1 MVHIKKLKII
11 MISIILA
18 VIALIPN
25 NVLADGPSYDI
36 TNYDMDA
43 YIQEDGTIHIDES
56 ITYYFS
62 SSANGLT
69 RDLRYYYKTNK
80 DTMEPNSARYQAT
93 GIENLTVA
101 VTNAANITT
110 NFTKSSDAE
119 KGDSGVYT
127 VDTVNA
133 DRTEGYDIMVYSP
146 ISSNNFQTVHY
157 SYDITDAVV
166 QYNDMS
172 EIYYNFI
179 GNGIETD
186 VDEFNLDIYLP
197 ISINM
202 DDVKYYP
209 HTYATKL
216 ENIQV
221 ILDSSSNCISFNIK
235 NILSGKPVDARI
247 VFPNTVLMNCTKKYN
262 NDYDFNSLYKIEN
275 NMSLG
280 NTRYFTHITINII
293 LGVLLV
299 GLCIIFLTY
308 GIIKSKKFRT
318 TVKNANYFRD
328 IPKRLNLLEYQ
339 ALLPSKITDA
349 LSPNLIIATILD
361 LTNRKILN
369 METKIDANKKKQS
382 DYEYNVSINKN
393 TDFTKLYPY
402 ENQILSLIFSDQIS
416 ADFNVSNY
424 TEKTVELNTRFK
436 EISKNSKLVQQIS
449 KASSKKL
456 IDTKKMYAKVKT
468 SLILNFLILIVTLF
482 IVFLFNTL
490 VMNPDKALGIIEFII
505 SSVFTVFLSFI
516 VVVILDDLYKIPT
529 DKYAQDQKEV
539 LGLWKY
545 LKDYSLIK
553 DRFPIELSIWN
564 EYLVFASL
572 FGIADKVAKEF
583 KEELI
588 KAGYSDEQIYLT
600 YPVLCM
606 SSYSSSFT
614 TSINSS
620 TGYSGSGSGGGGG
633 RRRGSRCFLNL
644 YYLTYIKVPYLIN
657 LR

>member
-1 MVHIKKLKII
+1 MEHIKKLKII
-11 MISIILA
+11 IIAIILA

-43 YIQEDGTIHIDES
+43 YIQEDGTLHIDES

-101 VTNAANITT
+101 VTNSANITT
-110 NFTKSSDAE
+110 NFEKVSNAE
-119 KGDSGVYT
+119 KGDNGVYT

-133 DRTEGYDIMVYSP
+133 DRTDGYDIMVYSP

-186 VDEFNLDIYLP
+186 VGEFNLDIYLP
-197 ISINM
+197 KSINM
-202 DDVKYYP
+202 DYVKYYP

-221 ILDSSSNCISFNIK
+221 LLDSSSNCINFNIK
-235 NILSGKPVDARI
+235 NIPSGEPVDARI

-275 NMSLG
+275 SMSLG
-280 NTRYFTHITINII
+280 NTRYFIHITINII

-299 GLCIIFLTY
+299 ALCIIFLTY

-339 ALLPSKITDA
+339 ALLPSKMTDA
-349 LSPNLIIATILD
+349 LSSNLIIATILD

-369 METKIDANKKKQS
+369 METKKCRNKKKQS
-382 DYEYNVSINKN
+382 DYEYNVSINKDA
-393 TDFTKLYPY
+393 DFTKLCPY
-402 ENQILSLIFSDQIS
+402 EKQILSLIFSEQIS
-416 ADFNVSNY
+416 TDFNVSDY
-424 TEKTVELNTRFK
+424 TEKIVELNARFK

-449 KASSKKL
+449 KANSKRL
-456 IDTKKMYAKVKT
+456 IDTKKIYKKVKT
-468 SLILNFLILIVTLF
+468 SLILNFIILIVTLF

-490 VMNPDKALGIIEFII
+490 VMNPDKVLGIIEFII
-505 SSVFTVFLSFI
+505 SSVFTALFSF
-516 VVVILDDLYKIPT
+516 VVIVILDDLYKIPT

-553 DRFPIELSIWN
+553 DRYPIELSIWN

-588 KAGYSDEQIYLT
+588 KAGYSDDQIYLT

-633 RRRGSRCFLNL
+633 RRRGSRCFLIR
-644 YYLTYIKVPYLIN
+644 YYLIFNIHKSPLSC
-657 LR
+657 

>member
-1 MVHIKKLKII
+1 MEHMKKLKII
-11 MISIILA
+11 IITIILA

-43 YIQEDGTIHIDES
+43 YIQEDGTLHIDES

-80 DTMEPNSARYQAT
+80 DTMEPDSARYQAT

-101 VTNAANITT
+101 VTNVANITT
-110 NFTKSSDAE
+110 NFAKVSDAE
-119 KGDSGVYT
+119 KGDNGVYT

-133 DRTEGYDIMVYSP
+133 DRTDGYDIMVYSP

-197 ISINM
+197 KSINM

-221 ILDSSSNCISFNIK
+221 MLDSSSNCINFNIK
-235 NILSGKPVDARI
+235 NIPSGEPVDARI
-247 VFPNTVLMNCTKKYN
+247 VFPNTALMNCTKKYN

-275 NMSLG
+275 SMSFG
-280 NTRYFTHITINII
+280 NTRYFIHITINII

-299 GLCIIFLTY
+299 ALCIIFLTY

-339 ALLPSKITDA
+339 ALLPSKMTDA
-349 LSPNLIIATILD
+349 LSSNLIIATILD

-369 METKIDANKKKQS
+369 METKKGANKKKQS

-393 TDFTKLYPY
+393 EDFTKLYPY
-402 ENQILSLIFSDQIS
+402 EKQILSLIFSDQIS
-416 ADFNVSNY
+416 TDFNVSDY
-424 TEKTVELNTRFK
+424 TEKIIELNARFK
-436 EISKNSKLVQQIS
+436 EISKNSKLVQRIS
-449 KASSKKL
+449 KANSKRL
-456 IDTKKMYAKVKT
+456 IDTKKIYKKVKT
-468 SLILNFLILIVTLF
+468 SLILNFVILIVTLF

-490 VMNPDKALGIIEFII
+490 VMNPDKVLGIIELII
-505 SSVFTVFLSFI
+505 SSIFMALFSFI
-516 VVVILDDLYKIPT
+516 VLVILDDLYKIPT

-539 LGLWKY
+539 IGLWKY

-553 DRFPIELSIWN
+553 DRYPIEISIWN

-572 FGIADKVAKEF
+572 FGIADNVAKEF

-588 KAGYSDEQIYLT
+588 KAGYSDDQIYLT

-633 RRRGSRCFLNL
+633 RRWGSRCFLNL
-644 YYLTYIKVPYLIN
+644 YYLIFNIYKSPLSY
-657 LR
+657 

>member
-69 RDLRYYYKTNK
+69 RDLRYFYKTNK
-80 DTMEPNSARYQAT
+80 DSMEPNSARYQAT
-93 GIENLTVA
+93 GIENITVA
-101 VTNAANITT
+101 VTNPANITT
-110 NFTKSSDAE
+110 NFTKASNAE
-119 KGDSGVYT
+119 KGDNGVYT
-127 VDTVNA
+127 VDAVNA
-133 DRTEGYDIMVYSP
+133 DRTDGYDIMVYSP

-197 ISINM
+197 KSINM

-216 ENIQV
+216 EDIQV
-221 ILDSSSNCISFNIK
+221 MLDSASNCISFNIR
-235 NILSGKPVDARI
+235 NIPSGKPVDARI

-275 NMSLG
+275 SMSLG
-280 NTRYFTHITINII
+280 NTRYFIHITINVI
-293 LGVLLV
+293 LVVLLV
-299 GLCIIFLTY
+299 ILCIIFLTY
-308 GIIKSKKFRT
+308 GIIKSKKYRT

-339 ALLPSKITDA
+339 ALLPAKSTNA
-349 LSPNLIIATILD
+349 LSSNLIIATILD

-369 METKIDANKKKQS
+369 METKKGANKKKEA
-382 DYEYNVSINKN
+382 DYEYNVSINQN
-393 TDFTKLYPY
+393 ADFTQLCPY
-402 ENQILSLIFSDQIS
+402 EKQILSLIFSDQIS
-416 ADFNVSNY
+416 TDFNASAY
-424 TEKTVELNTRFK
+424 TETTVELNARFK
-436 EISKNSKLVQQIS
+436 EISKNRKLVQQIS

-456 IDTKKMYAKVKT
+456 IDNKKMYKKVKT
-468 SLILNFLILIVTLF
+468 SLILNFIILIVTLL

-490 VMNPDKALGIIEFII
+490 VMNPDKALGIIELII
-505 SSVFTVFLSFI
+505 SSIFIALFSFI

-529 DKYAQDQKEV
+529 DQYAQEQKEV

-553 DRFPIELSIWN
+553 DRYPIEISIWN

-572 FGIADKVAKEF
+572 
-583 KEELI
+583 
-588 KAGYSDEQIYLT
+588 
-600 YPVLCM
+600 
-606 SSYSSSFT
+606 
-614 TSINSS
+614 INSS

-633 RRRGSRCFLNL
+633 RRRWSRCFLIH
-644 YYLTYIKVPYLIN
+644 YYLIFNIHKSPLSY
-657 LR
+657 

>member
-1 MVHIKKLKII
+1 MEHIKKLKII
-11 MISIILA
+11 IIAIILA

-43 YIQEDGTIHIDES
+43 YIQEDGTLHIDES

-101 VTNAANITT
+101 VTNLANITT
-110 NFTKSSDAE
+110 NFEKVSNAE
-119 KGDSGVYT
+119 KGDNGVYT

-133 DRTEGYDIMVYSP
+133 DRTDGYDIMVYSP

-186 VDEFNLDIYLP
+186 VGEFNLDIYLP
-197 ISINM
+197 KSINM
-202 DDVKYYP
+202 DYVKYYP

-221 ILDSSSNCISFNIK
+221 LLDSSSNCINFNIK
-235 NILSGKPVDARI
+235 NIPSGEPVDARI

-275 NMSLG
+275 SMSLG
-280 NTRYFTHITINII
+280 NTRYFIHITINII

-299 GLCIIFLTY
+299 ALCIIFLTY

-339 ALLPSKITDA
+339 ALLPSKMTDA
-349 LSPNLIIATILD
+349 LSSNLIIATILD

-369 METKIDANKKKQS
+369 METKKCRNKKKQS
-382 DYEYNVSINKN
+382 DYEYNVSINKDA
-393 TDFTKLYPY
+393 DFTKLCPY
-402 ENQILSLIFSDQIS
+402 EKQILSLIFSEQIS
-416 ADFNVSNY
+416 TDFNVSDY
-424 TEKTVELNTRFK
+424 TEKIVELNARFK

-449 KASSKKL
+449 KANSKRL
-456 IDTKKMYAKVKT
+456 IDTKKIYKKVKT
-468 SLILNFLILIVTLF
+468 SLILNFIILIVTLF

-490 VMNPDKALGIIEFII
+490 VMNPDKVLGIIEFII
-505 SSVFTVFLSFI
+505 SSVFTALFSF
-516 VVVILDDLYKIPT
+516 VVIVILDDLYKIPT

-553 DRFPIELSIWN
+553 DRYPIELSIWN

-588 KAGYSDEQIYLT
+588 KAGYSDDQIYLT

-633 RRRGSRCFLNL
+633 RRRGSRCFLNH
-644 YYLTYIKVPYLIN
+644 YYLIFNIHKSPLS
-657 LR
+657 

>member
-1 MVHIKKLKII
+1 MEHIKKLKII
-11 MISIILA
+11 IITIILA
-18 VIALIPN
+18 VIALMPN

-43 YIQEDGTIHIDES
+43 YIQEDGTLHIDES

-110 NFTKSSDAE
+110 NFAKVSDAE
-119 KGDSGVYT
+119 KGDNGVYT
-127 VDTVNA
+127 VDTVYA
-133 DRTEGYDIMVYSP
+133 DRTDGYDIMVYSP
-146 ISSNNFQTVHY
+146 ISANNFQTVHY

-197 ISINM
+197 KSINM
-202 DDVKYYP
+202 DYVKYYP

-221 ILDSSSNCISFNIK
+221 LLDSSSNCINFNIK
-235 NILSGKPVDARI
+235 NIPSGEPVDARI

-275 NMSLG
+275 SMSLG
-280 NTRYFTHITINII
+280 NTRYFIHITINII

-299 GLCIIFLTY
+299 ALCIIFLTY

-339 ALLPSKITDA
+339 ALLLSKMTDA
-349 LSPNLIIATILD
+349 LSSNLIIATILD

-369 METKIDANKKKQS
+369 METKKGANKKKQS
-382 DYEYNVSINKN
+382 DYEYSVSINKN
-393 TDFTKLYPY
+393 ADFTKLYPY
-402 ENQILSLIFSDQIS
+402 EKQILSLIFSDQIS
-416 ADFNVSNY
+416 TDFNVSDY
-424 TEKTVELNTRFK
+424 TEKIVELNARFK

-449 KASSKKL
+449 KASSKRL
-456 IDTKKMYAKVKT
+456 IDTRKIYEKVET
-468 SLILNFLILIVTLF
+468 SLILNFIILIVTLF

-490 VMNPDKALGIIEFII
+490 VMNPDKVLGIIEFII
-505 SSVFTVFLSFI
+505 SSVFTALFSFV

-529 DKYAQDQKEV
+529 DNYAQDQKEV

-553 DRFPIELSIWN
+553 DRYPIELSIWN

-588 KAGYSDEQIYLT
+588 KAGYSDDQIYLT

-633 RRRGSRCFLNL
+633 RRRGSRCFLIR
-644 YYLTYIKVPYLIN
+644 YYLIFNIHKSPLSC
-657 LR
+657 

>member
-69 RDLRYYYKTNK
+69 RDLRYFYKTNK
-80 DTMEPNSARYQAT
+80 DSMEPNSARYQAT
-93 GIENLTVA
+93 GIENITVA
-101 VTNAANITT
+101 VTNPANITT
-110 NFTKSSDAE
+110 NFTKASNAE
-119 KGDSGVYT
+119 KGDNGVYT
-127 VDTVNA
+127 VDAVNA
-133 DRTEGYDIMVYSP
+133 DRTDGYDIMVYSP

-197 ISINM
+197 KSIKM

-221 ILDSSSNCISFNIK
+221 MLDSASNCISFNIR
-235 NILSGKPVDARI
+235 NIPSGKPVDARI

-275 NMSLG
+275 SMSLG
-280 NTRYFTHITINII
+280 NTRYFIHITINII

-299 GLCIIFLTY
+299 TLCTIFLTY

-318 TVKNANYFRD
+318 TVKNVNYFRD
-328 IPKRLNLLEYQ
+328 IPKHLNLLEYQ
-339 ALLPSKITDA
+339 ALLPSKATDA
-349 LSPNLIIATILD
+349 LSSNLIIATILD

-369 METKIDANKKKQS
+369 METKKGANKK
-382 DYEYNVSINKN
+382 YEYNVSINKN
-393 TDFTKLYPY
+393 VDFTKLYPY
-402 ENQILSLIFSDQIS
+402 EKQILSLIFSDQIS
-416 ADFNVSNY
+416 TNFNASAY
-424 TEKTVELNTRFK
+424 TEKTLELNARFK
-436 EISKNSKLVQQIS
+436 EISKNRKLVQQIS

-456 IDTKKMYAKVKT
+456 IDTKKIYEKVKT
-468 SLILNFLILIVTLF
+468 SLILNFIILIVTLL

-490 VMNPDKALGIIEFII
+490 VMNPDKTLGIVEFIM
-505 SSVFTVFLSFI
+505 SSVFTAFLTFI
-516 VVVILDDLYKIPT
+516 VVIILDDLYKIPT
-529 DKYAQDQKEV
+529 NKYAQDQKEV

-553 DRFPIELSIWN
+553 DRYPIELSIWN

-588 KAGYSDEQIYLT
+588 KAGYSDDQIYLT

-633 RRRGSRCFLNL
+633 RRRWSRCFLIH
-644 YYLTYIKVPYLIN
+644 YYLIFNIHKSPLSY
-657 LR
+657 

>member
-69 RDLRYYYKTNK
+69 RDLRYFYKTNK
-80 DTMEPNSARYQAT
+80 DSMEPNSARYQAT
-93 GIENLTVA
+93 GIENITVA
-101 VTNAANITT
+101 VTNPANITT
-110 NFTKSSDAE
+110 NFTKASNAE
-119 KGDSGVYT
+119 KGDNGVYT
-127 VDTVNA
+127 VDAVNA
-133 DRTEGYDIMVYSP
+133 DRTDGYDIMVYSP

-197 ISINM
+197 KSINM

-216 ENIQV
+216 EDIQV
-221 ILDSSSNCISFNIK
+221 MLDSASNCISFNIR
-235 NILSGKPVDARI
+235 NIPSGKPVDARI

-275 NMSLG
+275 SMSLG
-280 NTRYFTHITINII
+280 NTRYFIHITINII

-299 GLCIIFLTY
+299 TLCTIFLTY
-308 GIIKSKKFRT
+308 GIIKSKKYRT

-339 ALLPSKITDA
+339 ALLPAKSTNA
-349 LSPNLIIATILD
+349 LSSNLIIATILD

-369 METKIDANKKKQS
+369 METKKGANKKKEA
-382 DYEYNVSINKN
+382 DYEYNVSINQN
-393 TDFTKLYPY
+393 ADFTQLCPY
-402 ENQILSLIFSDQIS
+402 EKQILSLIFSDQIS
-416 ADFNVSNY
+416 TDFNASAY
-424 TEKTVELNTRFK
+424 TETTVELNARFK
-436 EISKNSKLVQQIS
+436 EISKNRKLVQQVS

-456 IDTKKMYAKVKT
+456 IDNKKMYKKVKT
-468 SLILNFLILIVTLF
+468 SLILNFIILIVTLL
-482 IVFLFNTL
+482 ILFLFNTL
-490 VMNPDKALGIIEFII
+490 VMNPDKALGIVEFIM
-505 SSVFTVFLSFI
+505 SSVFTAFLTFI
-516 VVVILDDLYKIPT
+516 VVIILDDLYKIPT
-529 DKYAQDQKEV
+529 DKYAQDQKEL

-553 DRFPIELSIWN
+553 DRYPIEISIWN

-588 KAGYSDEQIYLT
+588 KAGYSDNQIYLT

-614 TSINSS
+614 NSINSS

-633 RRRGSRCFLNL
+633 QEEGEQVLSKSLSFN
-644 YYLTYIKVPYLIN
+644 I
-657 LR
+657 

>member
-69 RDLRYYYKTNK
+69 RDLRYFYKTNK
-80 DTMEPNSARYQAT
+80 DSMEPNSARYQAT
-93 GIENLTVA
+93 GIENITVA
-101 VTNAANITT
+101 VTNPANITT
-110 NFTKSSDAE
+110 NFTKASNAE
-119 KGDSGVYT
+119 KGDNGVYT
-127 VDTVNA
+127 VDAVNA
-133 DRTEGYDIMVYSP
+133 DRTDGYDIMVYSP

-166 QYNDMS
+166 QYNDMC

-197 ISINM
+197 KSINM

-216 ENIQV
+216 EDIQV
-221 ILDSSSNCISFNIK
+221 MLDSASNCISFNIR
-235 NILSGKPVDARI
+235 NIPSGKPVDARI

-275 NMSLG
+275 SMSLG
-280 NTRYFTHITINII
+280 NTRYFIHITINVI
-293 LGVLLV
+293 LVVLLV
-299 GLCIIFLTY
+299 ILCIIFLTY
-308 GIIKSKKFRT
+308 GIIKSKKYRT

-339 ALLPSKITDA
+339 ALLPAKSTNA
-349 LSPNLIIATILD
+349 LSSNLIIATILD

-369 METKIDANKKKQS
+369 METKKCANKKKEA
-382 DYEYNVSINKN
+382 DYEYNVSINQN
-393 TDFTKLYPY
+393 ADFTQLCPY
-402 ENQILSLIFSDQIS
+402 EKQILSLIFSDQIS
-416 ADFNVSNY
+416 TDFNASAY
-424 TEKTVELNTRFK
+424 TETTVELNARFK
-436 EISKNSKLVQQIS
+436 EISKNRKLVQQIS

-456 IDTKKMYAKVKT
+456 IDNKKMYKKVKT
-468 SLILNFLILIVTLF
+468 SLILNFIILIVTLL

-490 VMNPDKALGIIEFII
+490 VMNPDKALGIVEFIM
-505 SSVFTVFLSFI
+505 SSVFTAFLTFI
-516 VVVILDDLYKIPT
+516 VVIILDDLYKIPT
-529 DKYAQDQKEV
+529 DKYAQDQKEL

-553 DRFPIELSIWN
+553 DRYPIELSIWN

-588 KAGYSDEQIYLT
+588 KAGYSDNQIYLT

-614 TSINSS
+614 NSINSS

-644 YYLTYIKVPYLIN
+644 YHLIFN
-657 LR
+657 IYKSPLS

>member
-1 MVHIKKLKII
+1 MEHIKKLKII
-11 MISIILA
+11 IITIILA
-18 VIALIPN
+18 VIALIPT

-43 YIQEDGTIHIDES
+43 YIQEDGTLHIDES

-101 VTNAANITT
+101 VTNAAKITT
-110 NFTKSSDAE
+110 NFEKVSDAE
-119 KGDSGVYT
+119 KGNNGVYT
-127 VDTVNA
+127 IDTVNA
-133 DRTEGYDIMVYSP
+133 DRTDGYDIMVYSP

-179 GNGIETD
+179 GNGIETG

-197 ISINM
+197 KSINM

-221 ILDSSSNCISFNIK
+221 MLDSSSNCISFNIK
-235 NILSGKPVDARI
+235 NIPSCEPVDARI
-247 VFPNTVLMNCTKKYN
+247 VFPNTVLMNCKKKYN

-275 NMSLG
+275 SMSLG
-280 NTRYFTHITINII
+280 NVRYFIHIKINII
-293 LGVLLV
+293 LGVFLV
-299 GLCIIFLTY
+299 ALWIIFLTY

-349 LSPNLIIATILD
+349 LSSNLIIATILD
-361 LTNRKILN
+361 LTNRKILS
-369 METKIDANKKKQS
+369 METKKGANKKKQS
-382 DYEYNVSINKN
+382 DYDYNVSINKN
-393 TDFTKLYPY
+393 ADFTKLYPY
-402 ENQILSLIFSDQIS
+402 EKQILSLIFSDQIS
-416 ADFNVSNY
+416 TDFNVSDY
-424 TEKTVELNTRFK
+424 AEKTVELNARFK
-436 EISKNSKLVQQIS
+436 EISKNSKLVQHIS
-449 KASSKKL
+449 KASSKRL
-456 IDTKKMYAKVKT
+456 IDTKKIYDKVKT
-468 SLILNFLILIVTLF
+468 SLILNFIILIVTLF

-490 VMNPDKALGIIEFII
+490 IMNPDKALGIIEFII
-505 SSVFTVFLSFI
+505 SSVFTALFSFV

-553 DRFPIELSIWN
+553 DRYPIELNIWN

-588 KAGYSDEQIYLT
+588 KAGYSNDQIYLT

-633 RRRGSRCFLNL
+633 RRRGSRCFLIH
-644 YYLTYIKVPYLIN
+644 YYLIFNIHKSPLS
-657 LR
+657 

>member
-69 RDLRYYYKTNK
+69 RDLRYFYKTNK
-80 DTMEPNSARYQAT
+80 DSMEPNSARYQAT
-93 GIENLTVA
+93 GIENITVA
-101 VTNAANITT
+101 VTNPANITT
-110 NFTKSSDAE
+110 NFTKASNAE
-119 KGDSGVYT
+119 KGDNGVYT
-127 VDTVNA
+127 VDAVNA
-133 DRTEGYDIMVYSP
+133 DRTDGYDIMVYSP

-197 ISINM
+197 KSINM

-216 ENIQV
+216 EDIQV
-221 ILDSSSNCISFNIK
+221 MLDSASNCISFNIR
-235 NILSGKPVDARI
+235 NIPSGKPVDARI
-247 VFPNTVLMNCTKKYN
+247 VFPNTVLINCTKKYN

-275 NMSLG
+275 SMSLG
-280 NTRYFTHITINII
+280 NTRYFIHITINII

-299 GLCIIFLTY
+299 TLCTIFLTY

-318 TVKNANYFRD
+318 TVKNVNYFRD
-328 IPKRLNLLEYQ
+328 IPKHLNLLEYQ
-339 ALLPSKITDA
+339 ALLPSKATDA
-349 LSPNLIIATILD
+349 LSSNLIIATILD

-369 METKIDANKKKQS
+369 METKKGANKK
-382 DYEYNVSINKN
+382 YEYNVSINKN
-393 TDFTKLYPY
+393 VDFTKLYPY
-402 ENQILSLIFSDQIS
+402 EKQILSLIFSDQIS
-416 ADFNVSNY
+416 TNFNASAY
-424 TEKTVELNTRFK
+424 TEKTLELNARFK
-436 EISKNSKLVQQIS
+436 EISKNRKLVQQIS

-456 IDTKKMYAKVKT
+456 IDNKKMYKKVKT
-468 SLILNFLILIVTLF
+468 SLILNFIILIVTLL

-490 VMNPDKALGIIEFII
+490 VMNPDKTLGIVEFIM
-505 SSVFTVFLSFI
+505 SSVFTAFLTFI
-516 VVVILDDLYKIPT
+516 VVIILDDLYKIPT
-529 DKYAQDQKEV
+529 DQYAQEQKEV

-553 DRFPIELSIWN
+553 DRYPIELSIWN

-588 KAGYSDEQIYLT
+588 KAGYSDDQIYLT

-633 RRRGSRCFLNL
+633 RRRWSRCFLIH
-644 YYLTYIKVPYLIN
+644 YYLIFNIHKSPLSY
-657 LR
+657 

>member
-69 RDLRYYYKTNK
+69 RDLRYFYKTNK
-80 DTMEPNSARYQAT
+80 DSMEPNSARYQAT
-93 GIENLTVA
+93 GIENITVA
-101 VTNAANITT
+101 VTNPANITT
-110 NFTKSSDAE
+110 NFTKASNAE
-119 KGDSGVYT
+119 KGDNGVYT
-127 VDTVNA
+127 VDAVNA
-133 DRTEGYDIMVYSP
+133 DRTDGYDIMVYSP

-197 ISINM
+197 KSINM

-216 ENIQV
+216 EDIQV
-221 ILDSSSNCISFNIK
+221 MLDSASNCISFNIR
-235 NILSGKPVDARI
+235 NIPSGKPVDARI
-247 VFPNTVLMNCTKKYN
+247 VFPNTVLINCTKKYN

-275 NMSLG
+275 SMSLG
-280 NTRYFTHITINII
+280 NTRYFIHITINII

-299 GLCIIFLTY
+299 TLCTIFLTY

-318 TVKNANYFRD
+318 TVKNVNYFRD
-328 IPKRLNLLEYQ
+328 IPKHLNLLEYQ
-339 ALLPSKITDA
+339 ALLPSKATDA
-349 LSPNLIIATILD
+349 LSSNLIIATILD

-369 METKIDANKKKQS
+369 METKKGANKK
-382 DYEYNVSINKN
+382 YEYNVSINKN
-393 TDFTKLYPY
+393 VDFTKLYPY
-402 ENQILSLIFSDQIS
+402 EKQILSLIFSDQIS
-416 ADFNVSNY
+416 TNFNASAY
-424 TEKTVELNTRFK
+424 TEKTLELNARFK
-436 EISKNSKLVQQIS
+436 EISKNRKLVQQIS

-456 IDTKKMYAKVKT
+456 IDTKKIYEKVKT
-468 SLILNFLILIVTLF
+468 SLILNFIILIVTLL

-490 VMNPDKALGIIEFII
+490 VMNPDKALGIVEFIM
-505 SSVFTVFLSFI
+505 SSVFTAFLTFI
-516 VVVILDDLYKIPT
+516 VVIILDDLYKIPT
-529 DKYAQDQKEV
+529 DKYAQDQKEL

-553 DRFPIELSIWN
+553 DRYPIELSIWN

-588 KAGYSDEQIYLT
+588 KAGYSDDQIYLT

-633 RRRGSRCFLNL
+633 RRRWSRCFLIH
-644 YYLTYIKVPYLIN
+644 YYLIFNIHKSPLSY
-657 LR
+657 

>member
-1 MVHIKKLKII
+1 

-69 RDLRYYYKTNK
+69 RDLRYFYKTNK
-80 DTMEPNSARYQAT
+80 DSMEPNSARYQAT
-93 GIENLTVA
+93 GIENITVA
-101 VTNAANITT
+101 VTNPANITT
-110 NFTKSSDAE
+110 NFTKASNAE
-119 KGDSGVYT
+119 KGDNGVYT
-127 VDTVNA
+127 VDAVNA
-133 DRTEGYDIMVYSP
+133 DRTDGYDIMVYSP

-197 ISINM
+197 KSINM

-216 ENIQV
+216 EDIQV
-221 ILDSSSNCISFNIK
+221 MLDSASNCISFNIR
-235 NILSGKPVDARI
+235 NIPSGKPVDARI

-275 NMSLG
+275 SMSLG
-280 NTRYFTHITINII
+280 NTRYFIHITINII

-299 GLCIIFLTY
+299 ALCIIFLTY
-308 GIIKSKKFRT
+308 GTIKSRKFRT

-349 LSPNLIIATILD
+349 LSSNLIIATILD

-369 METKIDANKKKQS
+369 LETKKDTNKKKQS

-393 TDFTKLYPY
+393 AYFTKLYSY
-402 ENQILSLIFSDQIS
+402 EEQILSLIFSDQIS
-416 ADFNVSNY
+416 TDFNVSDY
-424 TEKTVELNTRFK
+424 TEKTVELNARFK

-449 KASSKKL
+449 KASSKRL
-456 IDTKKMYAKVKT
+456 IDTKKIYEKVKT
-468 SLILNFLILIVTLF
+468 SLILNFIILIVTLF

-505 SSVFTVFLSFI
+505 SSVFTALFSF
-516 VVVILDDLYKIPT
+516 VVVAILYDLYKIPT
-529 DKYAQDQKEV
+529 NKYAQDQKEV

-553 DRFPIELSIWN
+553 DRYPIELSIWN

-588 KAGYSDEQIYLT
+588 KAGYSDDQIYLT

-633 RRRGSRCFLNL
+633 RRRGSRCFLIH
-644 YYLTYIKVPYLIN
+644 YYLIFNIHKSPLSY
-657 LR
+657 

>member
-69 RDLRYYYKTNK
+69 RDLRYFYKTNK
-80 DTMEPNSARYQAT
+80 DSMEPNSARYQAT
-93 GIENLTVA
+93 GIENITVA
-101 VTNAANITT
+101 VTNPANITT
-110 NFTKSSDAE
+110 NFTKASNAE
-119 KGDSGVYT
+119 KGDNGVYT
-127 VDTVNA
+127 VDAVNA
-133 DRTEGYDIMVYSP
+133 DRTDGYDIMVYSP

-197 ISINM
+197 KSINM

-216 ENIQV
+216 EDIQV
-221 ILDSSSNCISFNIK
+221 MLDSASNCISFNIR
-235 NILSGKPVDARI
+235 NIPSGKPVDARI

-275 NMSLG
+275 SMSLG
-280 NTRYFTHITINII
+280 NTRYFIHITINII

-299 GLCIIFLTY
+299 ALCIIFLTY
-308 GIIKSKKFRT
+308 GTIKSRKFRT

-349 LSPNLIIATILD
+349 LSSNLIIATILD

-369 METKIDANKKKQS
+369 LETKKDTNKKKQS

-393 TDFTKLYPY
+393 ADFTKLYSY
-402 ENQILSLIFSDQIS
+402 EEQILSLIFSDQIS
-416 ADFNVSNY
+416 TDFNVSDY
-424 TEKTVELNTRFK
+424 TEKTLELNARFK
-436 EISKNSKLVQQIS
+436 EISKNRKLVQQIS

-456 IDTKKMYAKVKT
+456 IDTKKIYEKVKT
-468 SLILNFLILIVTLF
+468 SLILNFIILIVTLL

-490 VMNPDKALGIIEFII
+490 VMNPDKALGIVEFIM
-505 SSVFTVFLSFI
+505 SSVFTAFLTFI
-516 VVVILDDLYKIPT
+516 VVIILDDLYKIPT
-529 DKYAQDQKEV
+529 DKYAQDQKEL

-553 DRFPIELSIWN
+553 DRYPIELSIWN

-588 KAGYSDEQIYLT
+588 KAGYSDDQIYLT

-633 RRRGSRCFLNL
+633 RRRWSRCFLIH
-644 YYLTYIKVPYLIN
+644 YYLIFNIHKSPLSY
-657 LR
+657 

>member
-69 RDLRYYYKTNK
+69 RDLRYFYKTNK
-80 DTMEPNSARYQAT
+80 DSMEPNSARYQAT
-93 GIENLTVA
+93 GIENITVA
-101 VTNAANITT
+101 VTNPANITT
-110 NFTKSSDAE
+110 NFTKASNAE
-119 KGDSGVYT
+119 KGDNGVYT
-127 VDTVNA
+127 VDAVNA
-133 DRTEGYDIMVYSP
+133 DRTDGYDIMVYSP

-197 ISINM
+197 KSINM

-216 ENIQV
+216 EDIQV
-221 ILDSSSNCISFNIK
+221 MLDSASNCISFNIR
-235 NILSGKPVDARI
+235 NIPSGKPVDARI

-275 NMSLG
+275 SMSLG
-280 NTRYFTHITINII
+280 NTRYFIHITINII

-299 GLCIIFLTY
+299 TLCTIFLTY

-318 TVKNANYFRD
+318 TVKNVNYFRD
-328 IPKRLNLLEYQ
+328 IPKHLNLLEYQ
-339 ALLPSKITDA
+339 ALLPSKATDA
-349 LSPNLIIATILD
+349 LSSNLIIATILD

-369 METKIDANKKKQS
+369 METKKGANKK
-382 DYEYNVSINKN
+382 YEYNVSINKN
-393 TDFTKLYPY
+393 VDFTKLYPY
-402 ENQILSLIFSDQIS
+402 EKQILSLIFSDQIS
-416 ADFNVSNY
+416 TNFNASAY
-424 TEKTVELNTRFK
+424 TEKTLELNARFK
-436 EISKNSKLVQQIS
+436 EISKNRKLVQQIS

-456 IDTKKMYAKVKT
+456 IDTKKIYEKVKT
-468 SLILNFLILIVTLF
+468 SLILNFIILIVTLL

-490 VMNPDKALGIIEFII
+490 VMNPDKTLGIVEFIM
-505 SSVFTVFLSFI
+505 SSVFTAFLTFI
-516 VVVILDDLYKIPT
+516 VVIILDDLYKIPT
-529 DKYAQDQKEV
+529 NKYAQDQKEV

-553 DRFPIELSIWN
+553 DRYPIELSIWN

-588 KAGYSDEQIYLT
+588 KAGYSDDQIYLT

-633 RRRGSRCFLNL
+633 RRRWSRCFLIH
-644 YYLTYIKVPYLIN
+644 YYLIFNIHKSPLSY
-657 LR
+657 

>member
-69 RDLRYYYKTNK
+69 RDLRYFYKTNK
-80 DTMEPNSARYQAT
+80 DSMEPNSARYQAT
-93 GIENLTVA
+93 GIENITVA
-101 VTNAANITT
+101 VTNPANITT
-110 NFTKSSDAE
+110 NFTKASNAE
-119 KGDSGVYT
+119 KGDNGVYT
-127 VDTVNA
+127 VDAVNA
-133 DRTEGYDIMVYSP
+133 DRTDGYDIMVYSP

-197 ISINM
+197 KSINM

-216 ENIQV
+216 EDIQV
-221 ILDSSSNCISFNIK
+221 MLDSASNCISFNIR
-235 NILSGKPVDARI
+235 NIPSGKPVDARI

-275 NMSLG
+275 SMSLG
-280 NTRYFTHITINII
+280 NTRYFIHITINII

-299 GLCIIFLTY
+299 ALCIIFLTY
-308 GIIKSKKFRT
+308 GTIKSRKFRT

-349 LSPNLIIATILD
+349 LSSNLIIATILD

-369 METKIDANKKKQS
+369 LETKKDTNKKKQS

-393 TDFTKLYPY
+393 ADFTKLYSY
-402 ENQILSLIFSDQIS
+402 EEQILSLIFSDQIS
-416 ADFNVSNY
+416 TDFNVSDY
-424 TEKTVELNTRFK
+424 TEKTVELNARFK

-449 KASSKKL
+449 KASSKRL
-456 IDTKKMYAKVKT
+456 IDTKKIYEKVKT
-468 SLILNFLILIVTLF
+468 SLILNFIILIVTLL

-490 VMNPDKALGIIEFII
+490 VMNPDKALGIVEFIM
-505 SSVFTVFLSFI
+505 SSVFTAFLTFI
-516 VVVILDDLYKIPT
+516 VVIILDDLYKIPT
-529 DKYAQDQKEV
+529 DKYAQDQKEL

-553 DRFPIELSIWN
+553 DRYPIELSIWN

-588 KAGYSDEQIYLT
+588 KAGYSDDQIYLT

-633 RRRGSRCFLNL
+633 RRRWSRCFLIH
-644 YYLTYIKVPYLIN
+644 YYLIFNIHKSPLSY
-657 LR
+657 

>member
-1 MVHIKKLKII
+1 
-11 MISIILA
+11 
-18 VIALIPN
+18 
-25 NVLADGPSYDI
+25 
-36 TNYDMDA
+36 
-43 YIQEDGTIHIDES
+43 
-56 ITYYFS
+56 
-62 SSANGLT
+62 
-69 RDLRYYYKTNK
+69 
-80 DTMEPNSARYQAT
+80 MEPNSARYQAT
-93 GIENLTVA
+93 GIENITVA
-101 VTNAANITT
+101 VTNPANITT
-110 NFTKSSDAE
+110 NFTKASNAE
-119 KGDSGVYT
+119 KGDNGVYT
-127 VDTVNA
+127 VDAVNA
-133 DRTEGYDIMVYSP
+133 DRTDGYDIMVYSP

-197 ISINM
+197 KSINM

-216 ENIQV
+216 EDIQV
-221 ILDSSSNCISFNIK
+221 MLDSASNCISFNIR
-235 NILSGKPVDARI
+235 NIPSGKPVDARI

-275 NMSLG
+275 SMSLG
-280 NTRYFTHITINII
+280 NTRYFIHITINII

-299 GLCIIFLTY
+299 ALCIIFLTY
-308 GIIKSKKFRT
+308 GTIKSRKFRT

-349 LSPNLIIATILD
+349 LSSNLIIATILD

-369 METKIDANKKKQS
+369 LETKKDTNKKKQS

-393 TDFTKLYPY
+393 AYFTKLYSY
-402 ENQILSLIFSDQIS
+402 EEQILSLIFSDQIS
-416 ADFNVSNY
+416 TDFNVSDY
-424 TEKTVELNTRFK
+424 TEKTVELNARFK

-449 KASSKKL
+449 KASSKRL
-456 IDTKKMYAKVKT
+456 IDTKKIYEKVKT
-468 SLILNFLILIVTLF
+468 SLILNFIILIVTLF

-505 SSVFTVFLSFI
+505 SSVFTALFSF
-516 VVVILDDLYKIPT
+516 VVVAILYDLYKIPT
-529 DKYAQDQKEV
+529 NKYAQDQKEV

-553 DRFPIELSIWN
+553 DRYPIELSIWN

-588 KAGYSDEQIYLT
+588 KAGYSDDQIYLT

-620 TGYSGSGSGGGGG
+620 TGYSGSGSGG
-633 RRRGSRCFLNL
+633 RRPEAGEQVLSNSLLFN
-644 YYLTYIKVPYLIN
+644 I
-657 LR
+657 

>member
-1 MVHIKKLKII
+1 MEHIKKLKII
-11 MISIILA
+11 IITIILA
-18 VIALIPN
+18 VIALMPN

-43 YIQEDGTIHIDES
+43 YIQEDGTLHIDES

-110 NFTKSSDAE
+110 NFAKVSDAE
-119 KGDSGVYT
+119 KGDNGVYT

-133 DRTEGYDIMVYSP
+133 DRTDGYDIMVYSP

-197 ISINM
+197 KSINM
-202 DDVKYYP
+202 DYVKYYP

-221 ILDSSSNCISFNIK
+221 LLDSSSNCINFNIK
-235 NILSGKPVDARI
+235 NIPSGEPVDARI

-275 NMSLG
+275 SMSLG
-280 NTRYFTHITINII
+280 NTRYFIHITINII

-299 GLCIIFLTY
+299 ALCIIFLTY

-339 ALLPSKITDA
+339 ALLPSKMTDA
-349 LSPNLIIATILD
+349 LSSNLIIATILD

-369 METKIDANKKKQS
+369 METKKGANKKKQA
-382 DYEYNVSINKN
+382 DYEYSVSINKN
-393 TDFTKLYPY
+393 ADFTKLYPY
-402 ENQILSLIFSDQIS
+402 EKQILSLIFSDQIS
-416 ADFNVSNY
+416 TDFNVSDY
-424 TEKTVELNTRFK
+424 TEKIVELNARFK

-449 KASSKKL
+449 KASSKRL
-456 IDTKKMYAKVKT
+456 IDNRKIYEKVET
-468 SLILNFLILIVTLF
+468 SLILNFIILIVTLF

-490 VMNPDKALGIIEFII
+490 VMNPDKVLGIIEFII
-505 SSVFTVFLSFI
+505 SSVFTALFSFV

-529 DKYAQDQKEV
+529 DNYAQDQKEV

-553 DRFPIELSIWN
+553 DRYPIELSIWN

-588 KAGYSDEQIYLT
+588 KAGYSDDQIYLT

-633 RRRGSRCFLNL
+633 RRRGSRCFLIR
-644 YYLTYIKVPYLIN
+644 YYLIFNIHKSPLSC
-657 LR
+657 

>member
-1 MVHIKKLKII
+1 MVYIKKLKII

-69 RDLRYYYKTNK
+69 RDLRYFYKTNK
-80 DTMEPNSARYQAT
+80 DSMEPNSARYQAT
-93 GIENLTVA
+93 GIENITVA
-101 VTNAANITT
+101 VTNPANITT
-110 NFTKSSDAE
+110 NFTKASNAE
-119 KGDSGVYT
+119 KGDNGVYT
-127 VDTVNA
+127 VDAVNA
-133 DRTEGYDIMVYSP
+133 DRTDGYDIMVYSP

-197 ISINM
+197 KSINM

-216 ENIQV
+216 EDIQV
-221 ILDSSSNCISFNIK
+221 MLDSASNCISFNIR
-235 NILSGKPVDARI
+235 NIPSGKPVDARI

-275 NMSLG
+275 SMSLG
-280 NTRYFTHITINII
+280 NTRYFIHITINII

-299 GLCIIFLTY
+299 TLCTIFLTY
-308 GIIKSKKFRT
+308 GIIKSKKYRT
-318 TVKNANYFRD
+318 TVKNVNYFRD
-328 IPKRLNLLEYQ
+328 IPKHLNLLEYQ
-339 ALLPSKITDA
+339 ALLPSKATDA
-349 LSPNLIIATILD
+349 LSSNLIIATILD

-369 METKIDANKKKQS
+369 METKKGANKK
-382 DYEYNVSINKN
+382 YEYNVSINKN
-393 TDFTKLYPY
+393 VDFTKLYPY
-402 ENQILSLIFSDQIS
+402 EKQILSLIFSDQIS
-416 ADFNVSNY
+416 TNFNASAY
-424 TEKTVELNTRFK
+424 TEKTLELNARFK
-436 EISKNSKLVQQIS
+436 EISKNRKLVQQIS

-456 IDTKKMYAKVKT
+456 IDTKKIYEKVKT
-468 SLILNFLILIVTLF
+468 SLILNFIILIVTLL

-490 VMNPDKALGIIEFII
+490 VMNPDKALGIVEFIM
-505 SSVFTVFLSFI
+505 SSVFTAFLTFI
-516 VVVILDDLYKIPT
+516 VVIILDDLYKIPT
-529 DKYAQDQKEV
+529 DKYAQDQKEL

-553 DRFPIELSIWN
+553 DRYPIELSIWN

-588 KAGYSDEQIYLT
+588 KAGYSDDQIYLT

-633 RRRGSRCFLNL
+633 RRRWSRCFLIH
-644 YYLTYIKVPYLIN
+644 YYLIFNIHKSPLSY
-657 LR
+657 

>member
-69 RDLRYYYKTNK
+69 RDLRYFYKTNK
-80 DTMEPNSARYQAT
+80 DSMEPNSARYQAT
-93 GIENLTVA
+93 GIENITVA
-101 VTNAANITT
+101 VTNPANITT
-110 NFTKSSDAE
+110 NFTKASNAE
-119 KGDSGVYT
+119 KGDNGVYT

-133 DRTEGYDIMVYSP
+133 DRTDGYDIMVYSP

-157 SYDITDAVV
+157 SYDITDVVV

-197 ISINM
+197 KSINM

-216 ENIQV
+216 EDIQV
-221 ILDSSSNCISFNIK
+221 MLDSASNCISFNIR
-235 NILSGKPVDARI
+235 NIPSGKPVDARI

-275 NMSLG
+275 SMSLG
-280 NTRYFTHITINII
+280 NTRYFIHITINII

-299 GLCIIFLTY
+299 TLCTIFLTY

-318 TVKNANYFRD
+318 TVKNVNYFRD
-328 IPKRLNLLEYQ
+328 IPKHLNLLEYQ
-339 ALLPSKITDA
+339 ALLPSKATDA
-349 LSPNLIIATILD
+349 LSSNLIIATILD

-369 METKIDANKKKQS
+369 METKKGANKK
-382 DYEYNVSINKN
+382 YEYNVSINKN
-393 TDFTKLYPY
+393 VDFTKLYPY
-402 ENQILSLIFSDQIS
+402 EKQILSLIFSDQIS
-416 ADFNVSNY
+416 TNFNASAY
-424 TEKTVELNTRFK
+424 TEKTLELNARFK
-436 EISKNSKLVQQIS
+436 EISKNRKLVQQIS

-456 IDTKKMYAKVKT
+456 IDTKKIYEKVKT
-468 SLILNFLILIVTLF
+468 SLILNFIILIVTLL

-490 VMNPDKALGIIEFII
+490 VMNPDKALGIVEFIM
-505 SSVFTVFLSFI
+505 SSVFTAFLTFI
-516 VVVILDDLYKIPT
+516 VVIILDDLYKIPT
-529 DKYAQDQKEV
+529 DKYAQDQKEL

-553 DRFPIELSIWN
+553 DRYPIELSIWN

-588 KAGYSDEQIYLT
+588 KAGYSDDQIYLT

-633 RRRGSRCFLNL
+633 RRRWSRCFLIH
-644 YYLTYIKVPYLIN
+644 YYLIFNIHKSPLSY
-657 LR
+657 

>member
-1 MVHIKKLKII
+1 MEHIKKLKII
-11 MISIILA
+11 ILTIILA

-43 YIQEDGTIHIDES
+43 YIQEDGTLHIDES

-110 NFTKSSDAE
+110 NFAKVSDAE
-119 KGDSGVYT
+119 KGDNGVYT

-133 DRTEGYDIMVYSP
+133 DRTDGYDIMVYSP

-179 GNGIETD
+179 GNGIETG

-197 ISINM
+197 KSINM

-221 ILDSSSNCISFNIK
+221 MLDSSSNCINFNIK
-235 NILSGKPVDARI
+235 NIPSGEPVDARI

-275 NMSLG
+275 SMSLG
-280 NTRYFTHITINII
+280 NTRYFIHITINII

-299 GLCIIFLTY
+299 ALCIIFLTY

-339 ALLPSKITDA
+339 ALLPSKMTDA
-349 LSPNLIIATILD
+349 LSSNLIIATILD

-369 METKIDANKKKQS
+369 METKKGANKKKQS
-382 DYEYNVSINKN
+382 DYEYNVYINKDA
-393 TDFTKLYPY
+393 DFTKLCPY
-402 ENQILSLIFSDQIS
+402 EKQILSLIFSDQIS
-416 ADFNVSNY
+416 TDFNVSDY
-424 TEKTVELNTRFK
+424 TEKIAELNARFK

-449 KASSKKL
+449 KANSKRL
-456 IDTKKMYAKVKT
+456 IDTKKIYKKVKT
-468 SLILNFLILIVTLF
+468 SLILNFIILIVTLF

-490 VMNPDKALGIIEFII
+490 VMNPDKVLGIIEFII
-505 SSVFTVFLSFI
+505 SSVFTALFSFV

-529 DKYAQDQKEV
+529 DNYAQDQKEV

-553 DRFPIELSIWN
+553 DRYPIELSIWN

-588 KAGYSDEQIYLT
+588 KAGYSDDQIYLT

-633 RRRGSRCFLNL
+633 RRRGSRCFLIR
-644 YYLTYIKVPYLIN
+644 YYLIFNIHKSPLS
-657 LR
+657 

>member
-69 RDLRYYYKTNK
+69 RDLRYFYKTNK
-80 DTMEPNSARYQAT
+80 DSMEPNSARYQAT
-93 GIENLTVA
+93 GIENITVA
-101 VTNAANITT
+101 VTNPANITT
-110 NFTKSSDAE
+110 NFTKASNAE
-119 KGDSGVYT
+119 KGDNGVYT
-127 VDTVNA
+127 VDAVNA
-133 DRTEGYDIMVYSP
+133 DRTDGYDIMVYSP

-197 ISINM
+197 KSINM
-202 DDVKYYP
+202 D
-209 HTYATKL
+209 
-216 ENIQV
+216 NV
-221 ILDSSSNCISFNIK
+221 IL
-235 NILSGKPVDARI
+235 V
-247 VFPNTVLMNCTKKYN
+247 
-262 NDYDFNSLYKIEN
+262 
-275 NMSLG
+275 
-280 NTRYFTHITINII
+280 
-293 LGVLLV
+293 VLLV
-299 GLCIIFLTY
+299 ILCIIFLTY
-308 GIIKSKKFRT
+308 GIIKSKKYRT

-339 ALLPSKITDA
+339 ALLPAKSTNA
-349 LSPNLIIATILD
+349 LSSNLIIATILD

-369 METKIDANKKKQS
+369 METKKGANKKKEA
-382 DYEYNVSINKN
+382 DYEYNVSINQN
-393 TDFTKLYPY
+393 ADFTQLCPY
-402 ENQILSLIFSDQIS
+402 EKQILSLIFSDQIS
-416 ADFNVSNY
+416 TDFNASAY
-424 TEKTVELNTRFK
+424 TETTVELNARFK
-436 EISKNSKLVQQIS
+436 EISKNRKLVQQIS

-456 IDTKKMYAKVKT
+456 IDNKKMYKKVKT
-468 SLILNFLILIVTLF
+468 SLILNFIILIVTLL

-490 VMNPDKALGIIEFII
+490 VMNPDKALGIIELII
-505 SSVFTVFLSFI
+505 SSIFIALFSFI

-529 DKYAQDQKEV
+529 DQYAQEQKEV

-553 DRFPIELSIWN
+553 DRYPIEISIWN

-588 KAGYSDEQIYLT
+588 KAGYSDDQIYLT

-633 RRRGSRCFLNL
+633 RRRGSRCFLIH
-644 YYLTYIKVPYLIN
+644 YYLIFNIHKSPLSY
-657 LR
+657 

>member
-1 MVHIKKLKII
+1 M
-11 MISIILA
+11 
-18 VIALIPN
+18 PN
-25 NVLADGPSYDI
+25 MVLADGPSYDI

-43 YIQEDGTIHIDES
+43 YVQEDGTLHVDES

-62 SSANGLT
+62 SSGNGLT

-80 DTMEPNSARYQAT
+80 DSMEPTSARYQAT

-101 VTNAANITT
+101 VTNSANTTT
-110 NFTKSSDAE
+110 NFTKESFAE
-119 KGDSGVYT
+119 KGDYGVYT
-127 VDTVNA
+127 IDTVNSEQ
-133 DRTEGYDIMVYSP
+133 TKGYDIRVYSP
-146 ISSNNFQTVHY
+146 ISSDNFQTVHY

-197 ISINM
+197 KSINM

-216 ENIQV
+216 ENIQ
-221 ILDSSSNCISFNIK
+221 IMLDSASNCISFNIK
-235 NILSGKPVDARI
+235 NIPSGKPVDARI

-262 NDYDFNSLYKIEN
+262 NDYDFSSLNKIEN
-275 NMSLG
+275 NMSFG
-280 NTRYFTHITINII
+280 NTRYFLHININFI
-293 LGVLLV
+293 LGALLV

-339 ALLPSKITDA
+339 VLLPSKITNA
-349 LSPNLIIATILD
+349 LSSNLIIATILD
-361 LTNRKILN
+361 LANRKILN
-369 METKIDANKKKQS
+369 METLKSSNKKKQS

-393 TDFTKLYPY
+393 ADFTKLYPY
-402 ENQILSLIFSDQIS
+402 EKQILSLIFSDQIS
-416 ADFNVSNY
+416 TDFNVSNY
-424 TEKTVELNTRFK
+424 TEKTVELNARFK
-436 EISKNSKLVQQIS
+436 EISNNSKLVRQIS
-449 KASSKKL
+449 KASTKKL
-456 IDTKKMYAKVKT
+456 IDNKTIYKKVKT
-468 SLILNFLILIVTLF
+468 SLILNFIILIVVLL
-482 IVFLFNTL
+482 IVFLLNTL
-490 VMNPDKALGIIEFII
+490 VINPDKSLGIIEFII
-505 SSVFTVFLSFI
+505 SFVFTAFFSFI
-516 VVVILDDLYKIPT
+516 VIVILDDFFKIPI
-529 DKYAQDQKEV
+529 DKYTQDQKEV

-553 DRFPIELSIWN
+553 DRYPIELSIWN

-588 KAGYSDEQIYLT
+588 TAGYTDEQIYLS

-606 SSYSSSFT
+606 SSYSSSFA

-633 RRRGSRCFLNL
+633 RRRGSRCFLIL
-644 YYLTYIKVPYLIN
+644 HYLIFTYN
-657 LR
+657 I

>member
-1 MVHIKKLKII
+1 MEHIKKLKII
-11 MISIILA
+11 IITIILA
-18 VIALIPN
+18 VIALMPN

-43 YIQEDGTIHIDES
+43 YIQEDGTLHIDES

-62 SSANGLT
+62 SSVNGLT

-110 NFTKSSDAE
+110 NFAKVSDAE
-119 KGDSGVYT
+119 KGDNGVYT

-133 DRTEGYDIMVYSP
+133 DRTDGYDIMVYSP

-197 ISINM
+197 KSINM
-202 DDVKYYP
+202 DYVKYYP

-221 ILDSSSNCISFNIK
+221 LLDSSSNCINFNIK
-235 NILSGKPVDARI
+235 NIPSGEPVDARI

-275 NMSLG
+275 SMSLG
-280 NTRYFTHITINII
+280 NTRYFIHITINII

-299 GLCIIFLTY
+299 ALCIIFLTY

-339 ALLPSKITDA
+339 ALLPSKMTDA
-349 LSPNLIIATILD
+349 LSSNLIIATILD

-369 METKIDANKKKQS
+369 METKKGANKKKQA
-382 DYEYNVSINKN
+382 DYEYSVSINKN
-393 TDFTKLYPY
+393 ADFTKLYPY
-402 ENQILSLIFSDQIS
+402 EKQILSLIFSDQIS
-416 ADFNVSNY
+416 TDFNVSDY
-424 TEKTVELNTRFK
+424 TEKIVELNARFK

-449 KASSKKL
+449 KASSKRL
-456 IDTKKMYAKVKT
+456 IDNRKIYEKVET
-468 SLILNFLILIVTLF
+468 SLILNFIILIVTLF

-490 VMNPDKALGIIEFII
+490 VMNPDKVLGIIEFII
-505 SSVFTVFLSFI
+505 SSVFTALFSFV

-529 DKYAQDQKEV
+529 DNYAQDQKEV

-553 DRFPIELSIWN
+553 DRYPIELSIWN

-588 KAGYSDEQIYLT
+588 KAGYSDDQIYLT

-633 RRRGSRCFLNL
+633 RRRGSRCFLIR
-644 YYLTYIKVPYLIN
+644 YYLIFNIHKSPLSC
-657 LR
+657 

>member
-1 MVHIKKLKII
+1 MEHIKKLKII
-11 MISIILA
+11 ILTIILA

-43 YIQEDGTIHIDES
+43 YIQEDGTLHIDES

-110 NFTKSSDAE
+110 NFAKVSDAE
-119 KGDSGVYT
+119 KGDNGVYT

-133 DRTEGYDIMVYSP
+133 DRTDGYDIMVYSP

-179 GNGIETD
+179 GNGIETG

-197 ISINM
+197 KSINM

-216 ENIQV
+216 ENIQAM
-221 ILDSSSNCISFNIK
+221 LDSSSNCINFNIK
-235 NILSGKPVDARI
+235 NIPSGEPVDARI

-275 NMSLG
+275 SMSLG
-280 NTRYFTHITINII
+280 NTRYFIHITINII

-299 GLCIIFLTY
+299 ALCIIFLTY

-339 ALLPSKITDA
+339 ALLPSKMTDA
-349 LSPNLIIATILD
+349 LSSNLIIATILD

-369 METKIDANKKKQS
+369 METKKGANKKKQS
-382 DYEYNVSINKN
+382 DYEYNVYINKDA
-393 TDFTKLYPY
+393 DFTKLCPY
-402 ENQILSLIFSDQIS
+402 EKQILSLIFSDQIS
-416 ADFNVSNY
+416 TDFNVSDY
-424 TEKTVELNTRFK
+424 TEKIAELNARFK
-436 EISKNSKLVQQIS
+436 EISKNSKLGQQIS
-449 KASSKKL
+449 KANSKRL
-456 IDTKKMYAKVKT
+456 IDTKKIYKKVKT
-468 SLILNFLILIVTLF
+468 SLILNFIILIVTLF

-490 VMNPDKALGIIEFII
+490 VMNPDKVLGIIEFII
-505 SSVFTVFLSFI
+505 SSVFTALFSFV

-529 DKYAQDQKEV
+529 DNYAQDQKEV

-553 DRFPIELSIWN
+553 DRYPIELSIWN

-588 KAGYSDEQIYLT
+588 KAGYSDDQIYLT

-633 RRRGSRCFLNL
+633 RRRGSRCFLIR
-644 YYLTYIKVPYLIN
+644 YYLIFNIHKSPLS
-657 LR
+657 

>member
-69 RDLRYYYKTNK
+69 RDLRYFYKTNK
-80 DTMEPNSARYQAT
+80 DSMEPNSARYQAT
-93 GIENLTVA
+93 GIENITVA
-101 VTNAANITT
+101 VTNPANITT
-110 NFTKSSDAE
+110 NFTKASNAE
-119 KGDSGVYT
+119 KGDNGVYT
-127 VDTVNA
+127 VDAVNA
-133 DRTEGYDIMVYSP
+133 DRTDGYDIMVYSP

-197 ISINM
+197 KSINM

-216 ENIQV
+216 EDIQV
-221 ILDSSSNCISFNIK
+221 MLDSASNCISFNIR
-235 NILSGKPVDARI
+235 NIPSGKPVDARI

-275 NMSLG
+275 SMSLG
-280 NTRYFTHITINII
+280 NTRYFIHITINII

-299 GLCIIFLTY
+299 ALCIIFLTY
-308 GIIKSKKFRT
+308 GTIKSRKFRT

-349 LSPNLIIATILD
+349 LSSNLIIATILD

-369 METKIDANKKKQS
+369 LETKKDTNKKKQS

-393 TDFTKLYPY
+393 AYFTKLYSY
-402 ENQILSLIFSDQIS
+402 EEQILSLIFSDQIS
-416 ADFNVSNY
+416 TDFNVSDY
-424 TEKTVELNTRFK
+424 TEKTVELNARFK
-436 EISKNSKLVQQIS
+436 EISKSSKLVQQIS
-449 KASSKKL
+449 KASSKRL
-456 IDTKKMYAKVKT
+456 IDTKKIYEKVKT
-468 SLILNFLILIVTLF
+468 SLILNFIILIVTLF

-490 VMNPDKALGIIEFII
+490 VMNPDKALGIIEFIM
-505 SSVFTVFLSFI
+505 SSVFTAFLTFI
-516 VVVILDDLYKIPT
+516 VVIILDDLYKIPT
-529 DKYAQDQKEV
+529 NKYAQDQKEV

-553 DRFPIELSIWN
+553 DRYPIELSIWN

-588 KAGYSDEQIYLT
+588 KAGYSDDQIYLT

-633 RRRGSRCFLNL
+633 RRRWSRCFLIH
-644 YYLTYIKVPYLIN
+644 YYLIFNIHKSPLSY
-657 LR
+657 

>member
-25 NVLADGPSYDI
+25 NVLADGPSYDN

-69 RDLRYYYKTNK
+69 RDLRYFYKTNK
-80 DTMEPNSARYQAT
+80 DSMEPNSARYQAT
-93 GIENLTVA
+93 GIENITVA
-101 VTNAANITT
+101 VTNPANITT
-110 NFTKSSDAE
+110 NFTKASNAE
-119 KGDSGVYT
+119 KGDNGVYT
-127 VDTVNA
+127 VDAVNA
-133 DRTEGYDIMVYSP
+133 DRTDGYDIMVYSP

-197 ISINM
+197 KSINM

-216 ENIQV
+216 EDIQV
-221 ILDSSSNCISFNIK
+221 MLDSASNCISFNIR
-235 NILSGKPVDARI
+235 NIPSGKPVDARI

-275 NMSLG
+275 SMSLG
-280 NTRYFTHITINII
+280 NTRYFIHITINII

-299 GLCIIFLTY
+299 ALCIIFLTY
-308 GIIKSKKFRT
+308 GTIKSRKFRT

-349 LSPNLIIATILD
+349 LSSNLIIATILD

-369 METKIDANKKKQS
+369 LETKKDTNKKKQS

-393 TDFTKLYPY
+393 ADFTKLYSY
-402 ENQILSLIFSDQIS
+402 EEQILSLIFSDQIS
-416 ADFNVSNY
+416 TDFNVSDY
-424 TEKTVELNTRFK
+424 TEKTVELNARFK

-449 KASSKKL
+449 KASSKRL
-456 IDTKKMYAKVKT
+456 IDTKKIYEKVKT
-468 SLILNFLILIVTLF
+468 SLILNFIILIVTLL

-490 VMNPDKALGIIEFII
+490 VMNPDKALGIVEFIM
-505 SSVFTVFLSFI
+505 SSVFTAFLTFI
-516 VVVILDDLYKIPT
+516 VVIILDDLYKIPT
-529 DKYAQDQKEV
+529 DKYAQDQKEL

-553 DRFPIELSIWN
+553 DRYPIELSIWN

-588 KAGYSDEQIYLT
+588 KAGYSDDQIYLT

-633 RRRGSRCFLNL
+633 RRRWSRCFLIH
-644 YYLTYIKVPYLIN
+644 YYLIFNIHKSPLSY
-657 LR
+657 

>member
-1 MVHIKKLKII
+1 MEHIKKLKII
-11 MISIILA
+11 IITIILA

-43 YIQEDGTIHIDES
+43 YIQEDGTLHIDES

-101 VTNAANITT
+101 VTNSANITT
-110 NFTKSSDAE
+110 NFAKVSNAE
-119 KGDSGVYT
+119 KGDNGVYT

-133 DRTEGYDIMVYSP
+133 DRTDGYDIMVYSP

-197 ISINM
+197 KSINM
-202 DDVKYYP
+202 DYVKYYP

-221 ILDSSSNCISFNIK
+221 LLDSSSNCINFNIK
-235 NILSGKPVDARI
+235 NIPSGEPVDARI

-275 NMSLG
+275 SMSLG
-280 NTRYFTHITINII
+280 NTRYFIHITINII

-299 GLCIIFLTY
+299 ALCIIFLTY

-339 ALLPSKITDA
+339 ALLPSKITNA
-349 LSPNLIIATILD
+349 LSSNLIIATILD
-361 LTNRKILN
+361 LTNRNILN
-369 METKIDANKKKQS
+369 METKKGANKKKQS

-393 TDFTKLYPY
+393 ADFTKLYPY
-402 ENQILSLIFSDQIS
+402 EKQIISLIFSDQIS
-416 ADFNVSNY
+416 TDFNVSNY
-424 TEKTVELNTRFK
+424 TEKKVELNARFK

-449 KASSKKL
+449 KASSQKL
-456 IDTKKMYAKVKT
+456 IDTKKMYEKVKT

-505 SSVFTVFLSFI
+505 SSVFTALFSF
-516 VVVILDDLYKIPT
+516 VVIVILDDLYKIPT

-553 DRFPIELSIWN
+553 DRYPIELSIWN

-588 KAGYSDEQIYLT
+588 KAGYSDDQIYLT

-633 RRRGSRCFLNL
+633 RRRGSRCFLIH
-644 YYLTYIKVPYLIN
+644 YYLIFNIHKSPLS
-657 LR
+657 

>member
-1 MVHIKKLKII
+1 MEHIKKLKII
-11 MISIILA
+11 IITIILV

-43 YIQEDGTIHIDES
+43 YIQEDGTLHIDES

-101 VTNAANITT
+101 VTNSANITT
-110 NFTKSSDAE
+110 NFAKVSNAE
-119 KGDSGVYT
+119 KGDNGVYT

-133 DRTEGYDIMVYSP
+133 DRTDGYDIMVYSP

-197 ISINM
+197 KSINM
-202 DDVKYYP
+202 DYVKYYP

-221 ILDSSSNCISFNIK
+221 LLDSSSNCINFNIK
-235 NILSGKPVDARI
+235 NIPSGEPVDARI

-275 NMSLG
+275 SMSLG
-280 NTRYFTHITINII
+280 NTRYFIHITINII

-299 GLCIIFLTY
+299 ALCIIFLTY

-339 ALLPSKITDA
+339 ALLPSKITNA
-349 LSPNLIIATILD
+349 LSSNLIIATILD
-361 LTNRKILN
+361 LTNRNILN
-369 METKIDANKKKQS
+369 METKKGANKKKQS

-393 TDFTKLYPY
+393 ADFTKLYPY
-402 ENQILSLIFSDQIS
+402 EKQIISLIFSDQMS
-416 ADFNVSNY
+416 TDFNVSNY
-424 TEKTVELNTRFK
+424 TEKKVELNARFK

-449 KASSKKL
+449 KASSQKL
-456 IDTKKMYAKVKT
+456 IDTKKMYEKVET

-505 SSVFTVFLSFI
+505 SSVFTALFSF
-516 VVVILDDLYKIPT
+516 VVIVILDDLYKIPT

-553 DRFPIELSIWN
+553 DRYPIELSIWN

-588 KAGYSDEQIYLT
+588 KAGYSDDQIYLT

-614 TSINSS
+614 TSINYS

-633 RRRGSRCFLNL
+633 RRRGSRCFLIH
-644 YYLTYIKVPYLIN
+644 YYLIFNIHKSPLS
-657 LR
+657 

>member
-69 RDLRYYYKTNK
+69 RDLRYFYKTNK
-80 DTMEPNSARYQAT
+80 DSMEPNSARYQAT
-93 GIENLTVA
+93 GIENITVA
-101 VTNAANITT
+101 VTNPANITT
-110 NFTKSSDAE
+110 NFTKASNAE
-119 KGDSGVYT
+119 KGDNGVYT
-127 VDTVNA
+127 VDAVNA
-133 DRTEGYDIMVYSP
+133 DRTDGYDIMVYSP

-197 ISINM
+197 KSINM

-216 ENIQV
+216 EDIQV
-221 ILDSSSNCISFNIK
+221 MLDSASNCISFNIR
-235 NILSGKPVDARI
+235 NIPSGKPVDARI

-275 NMSLG
+275 SMSLG
-280 NTRYFTHITINII
+280 NTRYFIHITINII

-299 GLCIIFLTY
+299 ALCIIFLTY
-308 GIIKSKKFRT
+308 GTIKSRKFRT

-349 LSPNLIIATILD
+349 LSSNLIIATILD

-369 METKIDANKKKQS
+369 LETKKDTNKKKQS

-393 TDFTKLYPY
+393 AYFTKLYSY
-402 ENQILSLIFSDQIS
+402 EEQILSLIFSDQIS
-416 ADFNVSNY
+416 TDFNVSDY
-424 TEKTVELNTRFK
+424 TEKTVELNARFK

-449 KASSKKL
+449 KASSKRL
-456 IDTKKMYAKVKT
+456 IDTKKIYEKVKT
-468 SLILNFLILIVTLF
+468 SLILNFIILIVTLF

-505 SSVFTVFLSFI
+505 SSVFTALFSF
-516 VVVILDDLYKIPT
+516 VVVAILYDLYKIPT
-529 DKYAQDQKEV
+529 NKYAQDQKEV

-553 DRFPIELSIWN
+553 DRYPIELSIRN

-588 KAGYSDEQIYLT
+588 KAGYSDDQIYLT

-633 RRRGSRCFLNL
+633 RRRGSRCFLIH
-644 YYLTYIKVPYLIN
+644 YYLIFNIHKSPLSY
-657 LR
+657 

>member
-69 RDLRYYYKTNK
+69 RDLRYFYKTNK
-80 DTMEPNSARYQAT
+80 DLMEPNSARYQAT
-93 GIENLTVA
+93 GIENITVA
-101 VTNAANITT
+101 VTNPANITT
-110 NFTKSSDAE
+110 NFTKASNAE
-119 KGDSGVYT
+119 KGDNGVYT
-127 VDTVNA
+127 VDAVNA
-133 DRTEGYDIMVYSP
+133 DRTDGYDIMVYSP

-197 ISINM
+197 KSINM

-221 ILDSSSNCISFNIK
+221 MLDSSSNCISFNIK
-235 NILSGKPVDARI
+235 NIPSGEPVDARI

-275 NMSLG
+275 SMSLG
-280 NTRYFTHITINII
+280 NTRYFIHITINII

-299 GLCIIFLTY
+299 ALCIIFLTY
-308 GIIKSKKFRT
+308 GTIKSRKFRT

-349 LSPNLIIATILD
+349 LSSNLIIATILD

-369 METKIDANKKKQS
+369 LETKKDTNKKKQS

-393 TDFTKLYPY
+393 ADFTKLYSY
-402 ENQILSLIFSDQIS
+402 EEQILSLIFSDQIS
-416 ADFNVSNY
+416 TDFNVSDY
-424 TEKTVELNTRFK
+424 TEKTVELNARFK

-449 KASSKKL
+449 KASSKRL
-456 IDTKKMYAKVKT
+456 IDTKKIYEKVKT
-468 SLILNFLILIVTLF
+468 SLILNFIILIVTLF

-490 VMNPDKALGIIEFII
+490 VMNPDKVLGIIEFII
-505 SSVFTVFLSFI
+505 SSVFTALFSF
-516 VVVILDDLYKIPT
+516 VVVAILDDLYKIPT
-529 DKYAQDQKEV
+529 NKYAQDQKEV

-553 DRFPIELSIWN
+553 DRYPIELSIWN

-588 KAGYSDEQIYLT
+588 KAGYSDDQIYLT

-633 RRRGSRCFLNL
+633 RRRGSRCFLIH
-644 YYLTYIKVPYLIN
+644 YYLIFNIHKSPLSY
-657 LR
+657 

>member
-69 RDLRYYYKTNK
+69 RDLRYFYKTNK
-80 DTMEPNSARYQAT
+80 DSMEPNSARYQAT
-93 GIENLTVA
+93 GIENITVA
-101 VTNAANITT
+101 VTNPANITT
-110 NFTKSSDAE
+110 NFTKASNAE
-119 KGDSGVYT
+119 KGDNGVYT
-127 VDTVNA
+127 VDAVNA
-133 DRTEGYDIMVYSP
+133 DRTDGYDIMVYSP

-197 ISINM
+197 KSINM
-202 DDVKYYP
+202 DDLKYYP

-216 ENIQV
+216 EDIQV
-221 ILDSSSNCISFNIK
+221 MLDSASNCISFNIR
-235 NILSGKPVDARI
+235 NIPSGKPVDARI

-275 NMSLG
+275 SMSLG
-280 NTRYFTHITINII
+280 NTRYFIHITINII

-299 GLCIIFLTY
+299 ALCIIFLTY
-308 GIIKSKKFRT
+308 GTIKSRKFRT

-349 LSPNLIIATILD
+349 LSSNLIIATILD

-369 METKIDANKKKQS
+369 LETKKDTNKKKQS

-393 TDFTKLYPY
+393 ADFTKLYSY
-402 ENQILSLIFSDQIS
+402 EEQILSLIFSDQIS
-416 ADFNVSNY
+416 TDFNVSDY
-424 TEKTVELNTRFK
+424 TEKTVELNARFK

-449 KASSKKL
+449 KASSKRL
-456 IDTKKMYAKVKT
+456 IDTKKIYEKVKT
-468 SLILNFLILIVTLF
+468 SLILNFIILIVTLF

-505 SSVFTVFLSFI
+505 SSVFTALFSF
-516 VVVILDDLYKIPT
+516 VVVAILYDLYKIPT
-529 DKYAQDQKEV
+529 NKYAQDQKEV

-553 DRFPIELSIWN
+553 DRYPIELSIWN

-588 KAGYSDEQIYLT
+588 KAGYSDDQIYLT

-633 RRRGSRCFLNL
+633 RRRGSRCFLIH
-644 YYLTYIKVPYLIN
+644 YYLIFNIHKSPLSY
-657 LR
+657 

>member
-1 MVHIKKLKII
+1 MEHIRKLKVLIFT
-11 MISIILA
+11 IILA
-18 VIALIPN
+18 IITFMPN
-25 NVLADGPSYDI
+25 FVLADGPSYDI

-69 RDLRYYYKTNK
+69 RDLRYFYKTNK
-80 DTMEPNSARYQAT
+80 DSMEPNSARYQAT
-93 GIENLTVA
+93 GIENITVA
-101 VTNAANITT
+101 VTNPANITT
-110 NFTKSSDAE
+110 NFTKASNAE
-119 KGDSGVYT
+119 KGDNGVYT
-127 VDTVNA
+127 VDAVNA
-133 DRTEGYDIMVYSP
+133 DRTDGYDIMVYSP

-197 ISINM
+197 KSINM

-216 ENIQV
+216 EDIQV
-221 ILDSSSNCISFNIK
+221 MLDSASNCISFNIR
-235 NILSGKPVDARI
+235 NIPSGKPVDARI

-275 NMSLG
+275 SMSLG
-280 NTRYFTHITINII
+280 NTRYFIHITINII

-299 GLCIIFLTY
+299 TLCTIFLTY
-308 GIIKSKKFRT
+308 GIIKSKKYRT
-318 TVKNANYFRD
+318 TVKNVNYFRD
-328 IPKRLNLLEYQ
+328 IPKHLNLLEYQ
-339 ALLPSKITDA
+339 ALLPSKATDA
-349 LSPNLIIATILD
+349 LSSNLIIATILD

-369 METKIDANKKKQS
+369 METKKGANKK
-382 DYEYNVSINKN
+382 YEYNVSINKN
-393 TDFTKLYPY
+393 VDFTKLYPY
-402 ENQILSLIFSDQIS
+402 EKQILSLIFSDQIS
-416 ADFNVSNY
+416 TNFNASAY
-424 TEKTVELNTRFK
+424 TEKTLELNARFK
-436 EISKNSKLVQQIS
+436 EISKNRKLVQQIS

-456 IDTKKMYAKVKT
+456 IDTKKIYEKVKT
-468 SLILNFLILIVTLF
+468 SLILNFIILIVTLL

-490 VMNPDKALGIIEFII
+490 VMNPDKALGIVEFIM
-505 SSVFTVFLSFI
+505 SSVFTAFLTFI
-516 VVVILDDLYKIPT
+516 VVIILDDLYKIPT
-529 DKYAQDQKEV
+529 DKYAQDQKEL

-553 DRFPIELSIWN
+553 DRYPIELSIWN

-588 KAGYSDEQIYLT
+588 KAGYSDDQIYLT

-633 RRRGSRCFLNL
+633 RRRWSRCFLIH
-644 YYLTYIKVPYLIN
+644 YYLIFNIHKSPLSY
-657 LR
+657 

>member
-69 RDLRYYYKTNK
+69 RDLRYFYKTNK
-80 DTMEPNSARYQAT
+80 DSMEPNSARYQAT
-93 GIENLTVA
+93 GIENITVA
-101 VTNAANITT
+101 VTNPANITT
-110 NFTKSSDAE
+110 NFTKASNAE
-119 KGDSGVYT
+119 KGDNGVYT
-127 VDTVNA
+127 VDAVNA
-133 DRTEGYDIMVYSP
+133 DRTDGYDIMVYSP

-197 ISINM
+197 KSINM

-216 ENIQV
+216 EDIQV
-221 ILDSSSNCISFNIK
+221 MLDSASNCISFNIR
-235 NILSGKPVDARI
+235 NIPSGKPVDARI
-247 VFPNTVLMNCTKKYN
+247 VFPNTVLINCTKKYN

-275 NMSLG
+275 SMSLG
-280 NTRYFTHITINII
+280 NTRYFIHITINII

-299 GLCIIFLTY
+299 TLCTIFLTY
-308 GIIKSKKFRT
+308 GIIKSKKYRT
-318 TVKNANYFRD
+318 TVKNVNYFRD
-328 IPKRLNLLEYQ
+328 IPKHLNLLEYQ
-339 ALLPSKITDA
+339 ALLPSKATDA
-349 LSPNLIIATILD
+349 LSSNLIIATILD

-369 METKIDANKKKQS
+369 METKKGANKK
-382 DYEYNVSINKN
+382 YEYNVSINKN
-393 TDFTKLYPY
+393 VDFTKLYPY
-402 ENQILSLIFSDQIS
+402 EKQILSLIFSDQIS
-416 ADFNVSNY
+416 TNFNASAY
-424 TEKTVELNTRFK
+424 TEKTLELNARFK
-436 EISKNSKLVQQIS
+436 EISKNRKLVQQIS

-456 IDTKKMYAKVKT
+456 IDTKKIYEKVKT
-468 SLILNFLILIVTLF
+468 SLILNFIILIVTLF

-490 VMNPDKALGIIEFII
+490 VMNPDKTLGIVEFIM
-505 SSVFTVFLSFI
+505 SSVFTAFLTFI
-516 VVVILDDLYKIPT
+516 VVIILDDLYKIPT
-529 DKYAQDQKEV
+529 DKYAQDQKEL

-553 DRFPIELSIWN
+553 DRYPIELSIWN

-588 KAGYSDEQIYLT
+588 KAGYSDDQIYLT

-633 RRRGSRCFLNL
+633 RRRWSRCFLIH
-644 YYLTYIKVPYLIN
+644 YYLIFNIHKSPLSY
-657 LR
+657 

>member
-1 MVHIKKLKII
+1 MEQIKKLKII
-11 MISIILA
+11 IITIILA

-69 RDLRYYYKTNK
+69 RDLRYYYKTHK
-80 DTMEPNSARYQAT
+80 DSMEPNSARYQAT
-93 GIENLTVA
+93 GIENLNVA
-101 VTNAANITT
+101 VTNSDNTTT
-110 NFTKSSDAE
+110 NFTKASVAE
-119 KGDSGVYT
+119 KGDNGVYT
-127 VDTVNA
+127 INKVNE
-133 DRTEGYDIMVYSP
+133 DKTEGYDIMVYSP

-179 GNGIETD
+179 GSGIETD

-197 ISINM
+197 KSINM

-221 ILDSSSNCISFNIK
+221 MLDSSSNCISFNIK
-235 NILSGKPVDARI
+235 NIPSGKPVDARI

-262 NDYDFNSLYKIEN
+262 NDYDFNSLYKIEVS
-275 NMSLG
+275 MSLG
-280 NTRYFTHITINII
+280 NTRYFIHITINII

-299 GLCIIFLTY
+299 GFCIIFLMY
-308 GIIKSKKFRT
+308 GVIKSNKFRT
-318 TVKNANYFRD
+318 TIKNVNYFRD

-339 ALLPSKITDA
+339 ALLPSKMTDA
-349 LSPNLIIATILD
+349 LSSNLIIATILD

-369 METKIDANKKKQS
+369 METKKNANKKKQS
-382 DYEYNVSINKN
+382 EYEYNVSINKN
-393 TDFTKLYPY
+393 ADFSKLYPY
-402 ENQILSLIFSDQIS
+402 EKQILSLIFSDQIS
-416 ADFNVSNY
+416 TNFNVSNY
-424 TEKTVELNTRFK
+424 TEKIVELNARFK

-449 KASSKKL
+449 KASSKRL
-456 IDTKKMYAKVKT
+456 IDNKTIYKKVKT
-468 SLILNFLILIVTLF
+468 RLILNFIILIVTL
-482 IVFLFNTL
+482 IILFLCNTL
-490 VMNPDKALGIIEFII
+490 LINPDKSLGIIEFII
-505 SSVFTVFLSFI
+505 SFIFTAFFAFI
-516 VVVILDDLYKIPT
+516 IIVILDDLYKIPT
-529 DKYAQDQKEV
+529 DKYTQDQKEV

-553 DRFPIELSIWN
+553 DRYPIELNIWD

-572 FGIADKVAKEF
+572 FGIADKVSKEF

-588 KAGYSDEQIYLT
+588 EAGYTDEQIYLT

-644 YYLTYIKVPYLIN
+644 YYLIFNMHKSPLS
-657 LR
+657 

>member
-69 RDLRYYYKTNK
+69 RDLRYFYKTNK
-80 DTMEPNSARYQAT
+80 DSMEPNSARYQAT
-93 GIENLTVA
+93 GIENITVA
-101 VTNAANITT
+101 VTNPANITT
-110 NFTKSSDAE
+110 NFTKASNAE
-119 KGDSGVYT
+119 KGDNGVYT
-127 VDTVNA
+127 VDAVNA
-133 DRTEGYDIMVYSP
+133 DRTDGYDIMVYSP

-197 ISINM
+197 KSIKM

-221 ILDSSSNCISFNIK
+221 MLDSASNCISFNMR
-235 NILSGKPVDARI
+235 NIPSGKPVDARI
-247 VFPNTVLMNCTKKYN
+247 VFPNTVLMNCTKRYK

-275 NMSLG
+275 SMSLG
-280 NTRYFTHITINII
+280 NTRYFIHITINVI

-299 GLCIIFLTY
+299 ILCIIFLTY

-318 TVKNANYFRD
+318 TVKNVNYFRD
-328 IPKRLNLLEYQ
+328 IPKHLNLLEYQ
-339 ALLPSKITDA
+339 ALLPSKATDA
-349 LSPNLIIATILD
+349 LSSNLIIATILD

-369 METKIDANKKKQS
+369 METKKGANKK
-382 DYEYNVSINKN
+382 YEYNVSINKN
-393 TDFTKLYPY
+393 VDFTKLYPY
-402 ENQILSLIFSDQIS
+402 EKQILSLIFSDQIS
-416 ADFNVSNY
+416 TNFNASAY
-424 TEKTVELNTRFK
+424 TEKTLELNARFK
-436 EISKNSKLVQQIS
+436 EISKNRKLVQQIS

-456 IDTKKMYAKVKT
+456 IDNKKMYKKVKT
-468 SLILNFLILIVTLF
+468 SLILNFIILIVTLL

-490 VMNPDKALGIIEFII
+490 VMNPDKTLGIVEFIM
-505 SSVFTVFLSFI
+505 SSVFTAFLTFI
-516 VVVILDDLYKIPT
+516 VVIILDDLYKIPT
-529 DKYAQDQKEV
+529 NKYAQDQKEV

-553 DRFPIELSIWN
+553 DRYPIELSIWN

-588 KAGYSDEQIYLT
+588 KAGYSDDQIYLT

-633 RRRGSRCFLNL
+633 RRRWSRCFLIH
-644 YYLTYIKVPYLIN
+644 YYLIFNIHKSPLSY
-657 LR
+657 

>member
-69 RDLRYYYKTNK
+69 RDLRYFYKTNK
-80 DTMEPNSARYQAT
+80 DSMEPNSARYQAT
-93 GIENLTVA
+93 GIENITVA
-101 VTNAANITT
+101 VTNPANITT
-110 NFTKSSDAE
+110 NFTKASNAE
-119 KGDSGVYT
+119 KGDNGVYT
-127 VDTVNA
+127 VDAVNA
-133 DRTEGYDIMVYSP
+133 DRTDGYDIMVYSP

-197 ISINM
+197 KSINM

-216 ENIQV
+216 EDIQV
-221 ILDSSSNCISFNIK
+221 MLDSASNCISFNIR
-235 NILSGKPVDARI
+235 NIPSGKPVDARI
-247 VFPNTVLMNCTKKYN
+247 VFPNTVLINCTKKYN

-275 NMSLG
+275 SMSLG
-280 NTRYFTHITINII
+280 NTRYFIHITINII

-299 GLCIIFLTY
+299 TLCTIFLTY

-318 TVKNANYFRD
+318 TVKNVNYFRD
-328 IPKRLNLLEYQ
+328 IPKHLNLLEYQ
-339 ALLPSKITDA
+339 ALLPSKATDA
-349 LSPNLIIATILD
+349 LSSNLIIATILD

-369 METKIDANKKKQS
+369 METKKGANKK
-382 DYEYNVSINKN
+382 YEYNVSINKN
-393 TDFTKLYPY
+393 VDFTKLYPY
-402 ENQILSLIFSDQIS
+402 EKQILSLIFSDQIS
-416 ADFNVSNY
+416 TNFDASAY
-424 TEKTVELNTRFK
+424 TEKTLELNARFK
-436 EISKNSKLVQQIS
+436 EISKNRKLVQQIS

-456 IDTKKMYAKVKT
+456 IDNKKMYKKVKT
-468 SLILNFLILIVTLF
+468 SLILNFIILIVTLL

-490 VMNPDKALGIIEFII
+490 VMNPDKTLGIVEFIM
-505 SSVFTVFLSFI
+505 SSVFTAFLTFI
-516 VVVILDDLYKIPT
+516 VVIILDDLYKIPT
-529 DKYAQDQKEV
+529 DQYAQEQKEV

-553 DRFPIELSIWN
+553 DRYPIELSIWN

-588 KAGYSDEQIYLT
+588 KAGYSDDQIYLT

-633 RRRGSRCFLNL
+633 RRRWSRCFLIH
-644 YYLTYIKVPYLIN
+644 YYLIFNIHKSPLSY
-657 LR
+657 